1 MNIEIKNL
9 SKSYNGTPVLE
20 NLSMMLTNAKPVCLM
35 GPSGRGKTT
44 LFSILLGLIK
54 ADSGSITGIENKK
67 FSAVFQE
74 DRLCRQLSALMN
86 LAIVQDNP
94 DKAQLT
100 ALLKKMGLTDDEI
113 RRPVSQLSGGQ
124 KRRVALVRAILAEK
138 DVLFLDEPFKGLDED
153 TKKIVTDYLLSNI
166 ADTTVIMVTHDIDE
180 AESLGAKVL
189 NLKDG
194 KITF

>member
-20 NLSMMLTNAKPVCLM
+20 NLSLMLTNAKPVCLM

-54 ADSGSITGIENKK
+54 ADSGSITGIEDKQ

-100 ALLKKMGLTDDEI
+100 GLLKKMGLTDDEI

-124 KRRVALVRAILAEK
+124 KRRVAILRSLVSDSDI
-138 DVLFLDEPFKGLDED
+138 VLMDEPFKGLDDD
-153 TKKIVTDYLLSNI
+153 TRRVVINQVKDLLAGRI
-166 ADTTVIMVTHDIDE
+166 LMVITHDEQD
-180 AESLGAKVL
+180 AELLGGDVVEL
-189 NLKDG
+189 
-194 KITF
+194 

>member
-1 MNIEIKNL
+1 MRIEIKNL
-9 SKSYNGTPVLE
+9 SKSYDDAPVLD
-20 NLSMMLTNAKPVCLM
+20 NLSLTLTDSKPVCLM

-54 ADSGSITGIENKK
+54 ADSGSITGIENKQ

-74 DRLCRQLSALMN
+74 DRLCEELSALMN

-100 ALLKKMGLTDDEI
+100 DLLKKMGLTDEEI

-124 KRRVALVRAILAEK
+124 KRRVAILRSLVSDSDI
-138 DVLFLDEPFKGLDED
+138 VLMDEPFKGLDED
-153 TKKIVTDYLLSNI
+153 TRRVVINQVKDMLNGRLLM
-166 ADTTVIMVTHDIDE
+166 VITHDEQD
-180 AESLGAKVL
+180 ADLLGADIVEL
-189 NLKDG
+189 
-194 KITF
+194 

>member
-1 MNIEIKNL
+1 MRIEIKNL
-9 SKSYNGTPVLE
+9 SKSYDGAPVLD
-20 NLSMMLTNAKPVCLM
+20 NLSLTLTDSKPVCLM

-54 ADSGSITGIENKK
+54 ADSGSITGIENKQ

-74 DRLCRQLSALMN
+74 DRLCEELSALMN

-100 ALLKKMGLTDDEI
+100 DLLKKMGLTDDEI

-124 KRRVALVRAILAEK
+124 KRRVAILRSLVSDSAI
-138 DVLFLDEPFKGLDED
+138 VLMDEPFKGLDED
-153 TKKIVTDYLLSNI
+153 TRRVVINQVKDMLNGRLLM
-166 ADTTVIMVTHDIDE
+166 VITHDEQD
-180 AESLGAKVL
+180 ADLLGADIVEL
-189 NLKDG
+189 
-194 KITF
+194 

>member
-9 SKSYNGTPVLE
+9 SKSYEGTPVLE
-20 NLSMMLTNAKPVCLM
+20 NLSLTLTDSKPVCLM

-54 ADSGSITGIENKK
+54 ADSGSITGTENKK

-74 DRLCRQLSALMN
+74 DRLCPQLSALMN

-94 DKAQLT
+94 DKIQLSM
-100 ALLKKMGLTDDEI
+100 LLGKMGLTEDEI

-124 KRRVALVRAILAEK
+124 KRRVAILRALVSDS
-138 DVLFLDEPFKGLDED
+138 DVVLMDEPFKGLDED
-153 TKKIVTDYLLSNI
+153 TRRVVINQVKDQLAGRILL
-166 ADTTVIMVTHDIDE
+166 VITHDEQDAQLLDADIIE
-180 AESLGAKVL
+180 L
-189 NLKDG
+189 
-194 KITF
+194 

>member
-9 SKSYNGTPVLE
+9 SKSYEGTPVLE
-20 NLSMMLTNAKPVCLM
+20 NLSLTLTDSKPVCLM
-35 GPSGRGKTT
+35 GTSGRGKTT

-74 DRLCRQLSALMN
+74 DRLCLQLSALMN

-94 DKAQLT
+94 DKIQLSM
-100 ALLKKMGLTDDEI
+100 LLGKMGLTEDEI

-124 KRRVALVRAILAEK
+124 KRRVAILRALVS
-138 DVLFLDEPFKGLDED
+138 DSNVVLMDEPFKGLDED
-153 TKKIVTDYLLSNI
+153 TRRVVINQVKELLAGRI
-166 ADTTVIMVTHDIDE
+166 LLVITHDEQDAQLLDADIIE
-180 AESLGAKVL
+180 L
-189 NLKDG
+189 
-194 KITF
+194 